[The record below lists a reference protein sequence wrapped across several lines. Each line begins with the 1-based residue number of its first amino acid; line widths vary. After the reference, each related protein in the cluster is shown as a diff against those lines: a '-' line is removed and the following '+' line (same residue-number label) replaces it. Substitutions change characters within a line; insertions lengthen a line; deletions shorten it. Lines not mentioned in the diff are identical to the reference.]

1 MRRTGRLSFL
11 TLVAGA
17 SLVLGGCTSTP
28 PTSPETTV
36 SSTSSRA
43 PSAPAPS
50 GSIPAATVPADPTAT
65 VPADPTAAGPAP
77 TASDGGSASQA
88 PSSNAPQPT
97 VMATSASVTL
107 FFIAEGD
114 AGISGPAVGCGDS
127 AISVTSQTVTY
138 TDPVEGALRTLLA
151 NHAAHIGQSGLRNAL
166 ADARLTVDSVDRSGT
181 TTTAHL
187 SGTLSLAGECDIPRV
202 EQQLLLTA
210 QQAAGTP
217 VAITINGKTLTEALS
232 LK

>member
-50 GSIPAATVPADPTAT
+50 GSIPTAT
-65 VPADPTAAGPAP
+65 IPADPTAAGPAP

>member
-11 TLVAGA
+11 ALVVGA
-17 SLVLGGCTSTP
+17 PLILGGCTSTP
-28 PTSPETTV
+28 PSSPETTV
-36 SSTSSRA
+36 GSTSSAA

-50 GSIPAATVPADPTAT
+50 ASTPASTVPD
-65 VPADPTAAGPAP
+65 DPTAAGPAP
-77 TASDGGSASQA
+77 TASDGGSVSQA

-151 NHAAHIGQSGLRNAL
+151 NHAAHIGQSGLQNAL
-166 ADARLTVDSVDRSGT
+166 ADSRLTVDSVDRSGT
-181 TTTAHL
+181 TITAHL

-210 QQAAGTP
+210 QLAAGTP
-217 VAITINGKTLTEALS
+217 VAVTINGKTLTEALS

>member
-50 GSIPAATVPADPTAT
+50 GSIPAATVPAN
-65 VPADPTAAGPAP
+65 PTAAGPAP
-77 TASDGGSASQA
+77 TTSDGGSASQA

>member
-50 GSIPAATVPADPTAT
+50 GSIPTAT

>member
-50 GSIPAATVPADPTAT
+50 GSIPAATVPAN
-65 VPADPTAAGPAP
+65 PTAAGPAP

>member
-50 GSIPAATVPADPTAT
+50 GSMPAAT

>member
-1 MRRTGRLSFL
+1 
-11 TLVAGA
+11 
-17 SLVLGGCTSTP
+17 
-28 PTSPETTV
+28 
-36 SSTSSRA
+36 
-43 PSAPAPS
+43 
-50 GSIPAATVPADPTAT
+50 
-65 VPADPTAAGPAP
+65 
-77 TASDGGSASQA
+77 
-88 PSSNAPQPT
+88 
-97 VMATSASVTL
+97 MATSASVTV

-127 AISVTSQTVTY
+127 AIAVTSQTITF
-138 TDPVEGALRTLLA
+138 TDPVEAALRTLLA

-166 ADARLTVDSVDRSGT
+166 ADARLTVDTVDRTGT
-181 TTTAHL
+181 TVTAHL
-187 SGTLSLAGECDIPRV
+187 SGTLSLAGVCDIPRV

>member
-11 TLVAGA
+11 ALVAGA
-17 SLVLGGCTSTP
+17 PLLLSGCTSTP
-28 PTSPETTV
+28 PVSTATAASSS
-36 SSTSSRA
+36 SSTA
-43 PSAPAPS
+43 PTATATGPIP
-50 GSIPAATVPADPTAT
+50 SIPAVPT
-65 VPADPTAAGPAP
+65 DPTAAFPSP
-77 TASDGGSASQA
+77 TGSRSGNASQA

-114 AGISGPAVGCGDS
+114 AGTSGPAVGCGDS

-181 TTTAHL
+181 TITAHL

-210 QQAAGTP
+210 QQAAGTT